1 MVMSVVGTDGPEGDR
16 PLVWA
21 ARGRSVALG
30 VLVVC
35 LAVLGVVVQQQAP
48 VALVA
53 VATGL
58 LAVAVL
64 VRGAGAKPPE
74 PEEPTV
80 EVPEELPGRP
90 EFVAAAEVMLSEGE
104 GNPAVLVVLL
114 DGFRDVQ
121 TVLGDTPAEE
131 VLAAVG
137 VRVAEVAQDWPA
149 GSLGGERFAVAM
161 RARPFLP
168 AHHLARRIRE
178 HIAEPMVIGGVSLR
192 LRAFVGIAQGEG
204 GAEVLTTRATI
215 AAATAQDTNEGLVVH
230 QREDPAVVRR
240 RLDIVSS
247 LSEAL
252 EKPDERG
259 FRPLF
264 QPIVDGDGVL
274 ISAEALARWDDP
286 KLGAITPDTF
296 IPLAERT
303 GLVAPLFT
311 VMLAQS
317 LLDCRRWRDGGVE
330 AGLSINVSPVNLRDP
345 LLTSE
350 LTARLEDVGL
360 SPSDV
365 TLEITESAV
374 IDDYSWALVTL
385 RELRKLG
392 FGVALDDFGMGYS
405 SLGRLH
411 DLPVSVVKLDRSF
424 VAGLPG
430 DERSVGIV
438 RATVDVCRLL
448 GLVVVAEGVETD
460 QQADMILEMG
470 VDRMQGFLFSPAI
483 SVDEIVAGPVVAGW
497 ESNR

>member
-1 MVMSVVGTDGPEGDR
+1 MVHSVVGADDPEGERASDG
-16 PLVWA
+16 A
-21 ARGRSVALG
+21 ARARLVATR
-30 VLVVC
+30 VVVACLV
-35 LAVLGVVVQQQAP
+35 VLGVVVAGQAP
-48 VALVA
+48 AALV
-53 VATGL
+53 VVVVGL
-58 LAVAVL
+58 LAAALLARPVA
-64 VRGAGAKPPE
+64 APAPTPE
-74 PEEPTV
+74 APAP
-80 EVPEELPGRP
+80 VPEELPGRP
-90 EFVAAAEVMLSEGE
+90 EFVAAAQTLLSEGE
-104 GNPAVLVVLL
+104 GNPAVLVIVI

-137 VRVAEVAQDWPA
+137 QRIAEVAQDWPA

-178 HIAEPMVIGGVSLR
+178 GIAEPMVIGGVSLR

-215 AAATAQDTNEGLVVH
+215 AAATAHDTNEGLVVH

-247 LSEAL
+247 LSDAL

-264 QPIVDGDGVL
+264 QPIVDGNGVL

-317 LLDCRRWRDGGVE
+317 LLDCRRWRDGGVQ

-392 FGVALDDFGMGYS
+392 FGVAVDDFGMGYS

-424 VAGLPG
+424 VSGLPG

-497 ESNR
+497 EAGR